1 MVIKV
6 SSHPCSASFPKYA
19 YLGNGWTGCSREYE
33 YPAKQFNADYGEPLG
48 LATET
53 AKDSGIFVRE
63 WSKAT
68 VQMDCNS
75 YTPKITFKK

>member
-1 MVIKV
+1 VR
-6 SSHPCSASFPKYA
+6 SFLFPKYA
-19 YLGNGWTGCSREYE
+19 YLGNGWTGCSRHYE
-33 YPAKQFNADYGEPLG
+33 YPAKQFNADYGEPIG

-53 AKDSGIFVRE
+53 SKDSGIFVRE